1 MDYPIRI
8 EIIGLKDLS
17 CSPFPCDN
25 TRSCGLYDCYPSGKL
40 VVAFEALASEIRKEY
55 TEKVEMKLTLIDDG
69 LPSYIEKVI
78 EEHYPPLPIVLV
90 NGEYIPMGKISLPLI
105 EKEIERITSA
115 GQDTL
120 DRTPVARS

>member
-8 EIIGLKDLS
+8 EIIGLKDIS

-40 VVAFEALASEIRKEY
+40 VVAFEALADEIRKEY
-55 TEKVEMKLTLIDDG
+55 AEKVEMTLTLIDDG
-69 LPSYIEKVI
+69 LPPHIQKVI

-90 NGEYIPMGKISLPLI
+90 NGEYIPLGKISLPLI
-105 EKEIERITSA
+105 EKEIERIISA